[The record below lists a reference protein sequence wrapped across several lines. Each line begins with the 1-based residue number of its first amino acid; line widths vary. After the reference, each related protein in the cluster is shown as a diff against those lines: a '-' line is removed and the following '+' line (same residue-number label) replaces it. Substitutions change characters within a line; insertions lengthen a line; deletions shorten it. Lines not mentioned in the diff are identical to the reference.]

1 MGSTREKMKAK
12 GTLKEYRVIGRKLP
26 TESEPVTPLYRMRI
40 FATDQVVAKSRFWY
54 FLRQLRKFK
63 KTTGEIVSVEEIK
76 EKKPLVIKN
85 FGIWLKYDS
94 RSGTHNMYREY
105 RDLTVCDAVT
115 QCYRDMGARHRAR
128 AHSIQILKVNP
139 VAAKDTRRPIVKQ
152 MHDNNIKF
160 PLPSRVQKSTG
171 SLFKANRPNTYFL

>member
-1 MGSTREKMKAK
+1 MGEMKVK
-12 GTLKEYRVIGRKLP
+12 GTLKEYRAIGRKLP

-85 FGIWLKYDS
+85 FGIWLRYDS

-105 RDLTVCDAVT
+105 RDLTVNSAIT

-128 AHSIQILKVNP
+128 AHSIQIIRCEVVPAGKC
-139 VAAKDTRRPIVKQ
+139 RRPLVTQ
-152 MHDNNIKF
+152 MHDSKIKF
-160 PLPSRVQKSTG
+160 PLPCRVAKQGGGLT
-171 SLFKANRPNTYFL
+171 KANRPNTYFQ